1 MQRRPARERGDIISG
16 MGGQGGIVSRA
27 FVKEDG
33 PDVPATRHFG
43 LPAREDPGFAA
54 AAARALL
61 AGANIGDT
69 ASAEAATGYFWG
81 DPALVGHVRE
91 LLAEAEA
98 TGDDRLDQLA
108 RRYLRQA
115 GVDPE
120 E

>member
-1 MQRRPARERGDIISG
+1 
-16 MGGQGGIVSRA
+16 VSRA

-33 PDVPATRHFG
+33 PDVPPMRAFG
-43 LPAREDPGFAA
+43 LPARDDAGFAA

-61 AGANIGDT
+61 TGANLGDT

-81 DPALVGHVRE
+81 DQALVGEVRA

-98 TGDDRLDQLA
+98 SGDDRLDQLA
-108 RRYLRQA
+108 RRYLRKA
-115 GVDPE
+115 GIELE

>member
-1 MQRRPARERGDIISG
+1 M
-16 MGGQGGIVSRA
+16 SRA

-33 PDVPATRHFG
+33 PDVPTARGFG
-43 LPAREDPGFAA
+43 LPAKDDPGYAA

-61 AGANIGDT
+61 AGANVGDT

-81 DPALVGHVRE
+81 DPALVNEVRA

-108 RRYLRQA
+108 RRYLRLA
-115 GVDPE
+115 GVELED
-120 E
+120 

>member
-1 MQRRPARERGDIISG
+1 M
-16 MGGQGGIVSRA
+16 SRA

-33 PDVPATRHFG
+33 PDVPATRGFG
-43 LPAREDPGFAA
+43 LPAREDPGYAA

-61 AGANIGDT
+61 AGANLGDT

-81 DPALVGHVRE
+81 DPALVDEVRA

-108 RRYLRQA
+108 RRYLRRA

>member
-1 MQRRPARERGDIISG
+1 M
-16 MGGQGGIVSRA
+16 SRA

-33 PDVPATRHFG
+33 PDVPAARHFG
-43 LPAREDPGFAA
+43 LPAREDPEYPA

-61 AGANIGDT
+61 AGANVGDT

-81 DPALVGHVRE
+81 DPALVDEVLE

-108 RRYLRQA
+108 RRYLRTA
-115 GVDPE
+115 GVALE